1 MCLKSITH
9 VIENPTLD
17 ELVGF
22 KVVTIKGT
30 ETIQPPYYKPNGSSR
45 DLHEFTMP
53 TNVWLV
59 SVPAEQITEDS
70 LYEDTLFKY
79 QTGFH
84 IFTTLD
90 GARTWKHASHII
102 QVKYRLVTY
111 HGLEAKNQPVHIA
124 REMYIPWPQTPIEIK

>member
-1 MCLKSITH
+1 MCLKSITR

-22 KVVTIKGT
+22 KVVSVIG
-30 ETIQPPYYKPNGSSR
+30 ERIVPPYYKSDGDSR
-45 DLHEFTMP
+45 ELFEYSLP
-53 TNVWLV
+53 TNEWLV
-59 SVPAEQITEDS
+59 SVSKEQLTEDS

-79 QTGFH
+79 NTGFH

-90 GARTWKHASHII
+90 GAQTWHHATHVI

-111 HGLEAKNQPVHIA
+111 HGTEHRDQSVHIA
-124 REMYIPWPQTPIEIK
+124 REMYIPWPQVPVRIE